1 MAEPTSTTVAVG
13 ATAAALLLTV
23 DTAAGHALIVF
34 GALVGVMHSVGK
46 VETPTRTAAAW
57 YVLKWVLTAA
67 LLTGFVS
74 AMLNSY
80 LGIPAQRWP
89 GVVAFG
95 ITFLAD
101 RWPQWLTSAIGRR
114 LGLDQERQP

>member
-23 DTAAGHALIVF
+23 DSAAGHALIIF
-34 GALVGVMHSVGK
+34 GALVGVMHSVAK

-74 AMLNSY
+74 AMLNTY

-101 RWPQWLTSAIGRR
+101 RWPQWLTAAVGQR
-114 LGLDQERQP
+114 LGINQERQP